1 MCLSVHKL
9 SMQLNADA
17 LLYKKA
23 AVKHNSGF
31 LNSAKSFLFFYNGYG
46 FWVCCSTVFIYLS
59 YSYKILAAVFI

>member
-23 AVKHNSGF
+23 AVVFNSGF

-46 FWVCCSTVFIYLS
+46 F
-59 YSYKILAAVFI
+59 